1 VSAPPALFT
10 IGHGDRPIA
19 AFVDMLRD
27 AGVTTLVDVRRHP
40 GSRRHPQFAREA
52 LAHSL
57 AAAGIA
63 YSAGKAR
70 RWAGGAA
77 RGPIRVTSPGGATP
91 FAATPTTWKRRLS
104 APRWSAS

>member
-1 VSAPPALFT
+1 MSAPPALYT

-52 LAHSL
+52 LSQSL
-57 AAAGIA
+57 ADAGI
-63 YSAGKAR
+63 GI
-70 RWAGGAA
+70 AA
-77 RGPIRVTSPGGATP
+77 SRSLP
-91 FAATPTTWKRRLS
+91 
-104 APRWSAS
+104 